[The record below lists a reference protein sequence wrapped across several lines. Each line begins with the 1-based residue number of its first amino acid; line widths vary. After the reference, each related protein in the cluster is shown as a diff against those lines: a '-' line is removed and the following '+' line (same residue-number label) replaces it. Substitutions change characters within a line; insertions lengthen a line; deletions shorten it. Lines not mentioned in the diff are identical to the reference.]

1 MIRLSYCF
9 CLILTSPLITE
20 KVVCFQ
26 GVYALQIM
34 SHDKSLHVVDVLV
47 VLVVLSTTV
56 VVVVSLA
63 VEVEVLVVEVEEVE
77 VVEGQDS
84 TCLGCHLPSLPHLH

>member
-1 MIRLSYCF
+1 MKRLSNCF

-26 GVYALQIM
+26 GVHALQIM

-47 VLVVLSTTV
+47 ALVVLSTTV

-63 VEVEVLVVEVEEVE
+63 VEVEEVE
-77 VVEGQDS
+77 VVEGHDS